1 MIERAKRCE
10 ELFYYNEEKNFL
22 VARTFTHGKLEK
34 RIISKKTHTYTAYS
48 AYCYK
53 HPYEKAEIISHIEI
67 SRLLRDKLMEY
78 SIYAKQ
84 RKNDFMI
91 VANDSTRSERAKALS
106 NVKLGLITGL
116 HHTTISRHIRKLE
129 AAKQIKV
136 TRYPIQ
142 QVRDWRSGEVVTNKE
157 SLLGRRP
164 FLSQGF
170 LCVRESN
177 EYRFTITNRSVFTN
191 VIFNHRKRHSH
202 NYSKMELAMAHY
214 DN

>member
-22 VARTFTHGKLEK
+22 VARTFTYGKLEK
-34 RIISKKTHTYTAYS
+34 RIISKKTHTYTAYC

-106 NVKLGLITGL
+106 NIKLGLIAGL

-157 SLLGRRP
+157 SLLNRRP

-191 VIFNHRKRHSH
+191 VIFNHRKRHSR